1 LIIMLDAK
9 PGHRTPAYTTTVGMW
24 LFLAAL
30 TMLFG
35 ATMVGYLIIRTRAGG
50 STAVGRLHFPPLLW
64 LSTAVILTGSLT
76 IHLAVSAVRR
86 ERQLDLRRWLGLTC
100 AVAVLFCVVQ
110 VPALA
115 SLWSQH
121 EVARSQSVYLYGLIV
136 ILIIVHAL
144 HVLGGIVAL
153 GIATQH
159 AFQGRYDHER
169 YNGVK
174 HAAMYW
180 HFLVIVWLVM
190 FLGMFFAG

>member
-1 LIIMLDAK
+1 MLDAK
-9 PGHRTPAYTTTVGMW
+9 QGHRTPAYTATVGMW

-35 ATMVGYLIIRTRAGG
+35 ATMVGYLIIRARAGG
-50 STAVGRLHFPPLLW
+50 TARLGTLHFPPLLW
-64 LSTAVILTGSLT
+64 LSTVVILVGSLT
-76 IHLAVSAVRR
+76 IHAAVTAVRR
-86 ERQLDLRRWLGLTC
+86 ERQRDLRRWLGVTC
-100 AVAVLFCVVQ
+100 ALAALFCIVQ

-115 SLWSQH
+115 ALWKQH
-121 EVARSQSVYLYGLIV
+121 QGLRGQGLYLYGLIV

-153 GIATQH
+153 ALVTRNGFA
-159 AFQGRYDHER
+159 GRYDHEH
-169 YNGVK
+169 YYGVK

-180 HFLVIVWLVM
+180 HFLDVVWLVM